1 MVRQT
6 VALYK
11 EELEGLTLLL
21 VNGNRKLNN

>member
-6 VALYK
+6 AALYK